1 MPYYLS
7 KHESLSATKHCLIVY
22 FRSKPAVMSHAPI
35 RSALVS
41 FGISSRTFHAPFL
54 NLLPG
59 FSLDAVVE
67 RNDSRASEL
76 YPSVATHRSMESL
89 LQDEKIELIVITS
102 PNNTHYPYAKA
113 ALEAGKHVVVEKPF
127 TIRSSEA
134 LELCRLSAEKGLVCS
149 VYQNR
154 RYVSDF
160 RTMREILQ
168 KGLLGTLHTY
178 TAHYDRYRPQPRT
191 YGLWREYEEPG
202 AGVFYDLGPHLID
215 QALVLFGKPRA
226 IMADVRAQKDYVKV
240 DDCFDLWLDYGF
252 LRVSLHASMLVRE
265 MGPRYQLHG
274 TLGSFIK
281 SGEDPQE
288 DLLKAGELPLGDDW
302 GQEDPSIHGLLH
314 TEIDGRLIREPYPSV
329 PGDYGDFYRNIHRT
343 IREGAPLSET
353 PEHGHD
359 VIKMIELALESSH
372 SRSSVPVEGLLGY

>member
-1 MPYYLS
+1 
-7 KHESLSATKHCLIVY
+7 
-22 FRSKPAVMSHAPI
+22 MSHAPI

-54 NLLPG
+54 TTLPG
-59 FSLDAVVE
+59 FSLDAVLE
-67 RNDSRASEL
+67 RNGSTAEEK
-76 YPSVATHRSMESL
+76 YPSIVTHRTMESL
-89 LQDEKIELIVITS
+89 LSDERIELVVITS
-102 PNNTHYPYAKA
+102 PNDTHFPYAKA

-134 LELCRLSAEKGLVCS
+134 LELCELSRSKGLVCS

-160 RTMREILQ
+160 RTMQDILE
-168 KGLLGTLHTY
+168 KGLLGKLHTY
-178 TAHYDRYRPQPRT
+178 SAHYDRYRPDPRT
-191 YGLWREYEEPG
+191 YGLWREHEVPG

-215 QALVLFGKPRA
+215 QALVLFGEPRA
-226 IMADVRAQKDYVKV
+226 ILADIRAQKSYVNV
-240 DDCFDLWLDYGF
+240 DDCFDVWLDYGF

-274 TLGSFIK
+274 TLGSYLK

-288 DLLKAGELPLGDDW
+288 DLLKAGSLPIGEDW
-302 GQEDPSIHGLLH
+302 GREDPSIFGLIH
-314 TEIDGRLIREPYPSV
+314 TSVDGRIIRESYPSLS
-329 PGDYGDFYRNIHRT
+329 GDYGDYYRNLFQA
-343 IREGAPLSET
+343 IREGRPLTET

-359 VIKMIELALESSH
+359 VIKMIELAYQSSD
-372 SRSSVPVEGLLGY
+372 SRSWIPVEGLLSY

>member
-1 MPYYLS
+1 MNIQILNRLFS
-7 KHESLSATKHCLIVY
+7 GQTQ
-22 FRSKPAVMSHAPI
+22 FMSHAPI

-54 NLLPG
+54 TTLPG
-59 FSLDAVVE
+59 FSLDAVLE
-67 RNDSRASEL
+67 RNGTTAESK
-76 YPSVATHRSMESL
+76 YPSIVTHRTIESL
-89 LQDEKIELIVITS
+89 LSDDRIELVVITT
-102 PNNTHYPYAKA
+102 PNDTHFPYAKA

-134 LELCRLSAEKGLVCS
+134 LELCELSRSKGLVCS

-160 RTMREILQ
+160 RTMQDILE
-168 KGLLGTLHTY
+168 KGLLGELHTY
-178 TAHYDRYRPQPRT
+178 SAHYDRYRPDPRT
-191 YGLWREYEEPG
+191 YGLWREHEVPG

-215 QALVLFGKPRA
+215 QALVLFGKPGA
-226 IMADVRAQKDYVKV
+226 ILADIRAQKSYVNV

-274 TLGSFIK
+274 TLGSYLK

-288 DLLKAGELPLGDDW
+288 DLLKAGSLPIGEDW
-302 GQEDPSIHGLLH
+302 GREDPSIFGLIH
-314 TEIDGRLIREPYPSV
+314 TPIDGRIIREPYHSL
-329 PGDYGDFYRNIHRT
+329 PGDYGDFYRNLFRA
-343 IREGAPLSET
+343 IREGAPLTET

-359 VIKMIELALESSH
+359 VIKMIELAYQSSN
-372 SRSSVPVEGLLGY
+372 SRSWIPVEGLLSY

>member
-1 MPYYLS
+1 
-7 KHESLSATKHCLIVY
+7 
-22 FRSKPAVMSHAPI
+22 MSHAPI

-54 NLLPG
+54 HLLPE
-59 FSLDAVVE
+59 FSLDAVLE
-67 RNDSRASEL
+67 RNGKKGAEK
-76 YPSVATHRSMESL
+76 YPSIVTYRTMDDL
-89 LQDEKIELIVITS
+89 LKDDRIELIVITS
-102 PNNTHYPYAKA
+102 PNDTHFPYAKA
-113 ALEAGKHVVVEKPF
+113 ALEAGKHVVIEKPF

-134 LELCRLSAEKGLVCS
+134 FELCRLSKERGLVCS

-160 RTMREILQ
+160 RTIREILD

-178 TAHYDRYRPQPRT
+178 TAHYDRYRPEPRT
-191 YGLWREYEEPG
+191 YGLWREFEEPG
-202 AGVFYDLGPHLID
+202 AGVFFDLGPHLID
-215 QALVLFGKPRA
+215 QALQLFGKPRS
-226 IMADVRAQKDYVKV
+226 ILADVRAQKNYVKV
-240 DDCFDLWLDYGF
+240 DDCFDLWLDYGY

-288 DLLKAGELPLGDDW
+288 DQLKAGVLPVGKDW

-314 TEIDGRLIREPYPSV
+314 TAIGGRIIREPYPSL
-329 PGDYGDFYRNIHRT
+329 PGNYADFYRNIYQT
-343 IREGAPLSET
+343 IREGAPLCET

-359 VIKMIELALESSH
+359 VIKMIELSMESSH
-372 SRSSVPVEGLLGY
+372 SRSWIPVEGLLSY

>member
-1 MPYYLS
+1 
-7 KHESLSATKHCLIVY
+7 
-22 FRSKPAVMSHAPI
+22 MSHAPI

-54 NLLPG
+54 NLLPE
-59 FSLDAVVE
+59 FSLEAVLE
-67 RNDSRASEL
+67 RNGKKGAEK
-76 YPSVATHRSMESL
+76 YPSIVTYKTMNDL
-89 LQDEKIELIVITS
+89 LKDDRIELIVITS
-102 PNNTHYPYAKA
+102 PNDTHFPYAKA
-113 ALEAGKHVVVEKPF
+113 ALEAGKHVVIEKPF

-134 LELCRLSAEKGLVCS
+134 FELCRLSKERGLACS

-160 RTMREILQ
+160 RTIREILE

-178 TAHYDRYRPQPRT
+178 TAHYDRYRPDPRT
-191 YGLWREYEEPG
+191 YGLWREFEEPG

-215 QALVLFGKPRA
+215 QALQLFGKPRS
-226 IMADVRAQKDYVKV
+226 ILADVRSQKNYVKV
-240 DDCFDLWLDYGF
+240 DDCFDVYLDYGF

-274 TLGSFIK
+274 TLGSFLK

-288 DLLKAGELPLGDDW
+288 DLLKAGAIPTGSDW
-302 GQEDPSIHGLLH
+302 GCEDPSIHGLIH
-314 TEIDGRLIREPYPSV
+314 TSINEKVIRETYPSLR
-329 PGDYGDFYRNIHRT
+329 GDYADFYRNIYRS

-353 PEHGHD
+353 PQQGHD
-359 VIKMIELALESSH
+359 VIRIIELALESSD
-372 SRSSVPVEGLLGY
+372 SRSWIPVEGLLSY